1 MLHLNYLNS
10 FINKFTMELQ
20 TFYENFLNNI
30 GNYLPGVLGALL
42 VLLIGW
48 LIALGISSLFARLVR
63 QSGLDKRLQERGSDI
78 QLARTV
84 KKFVYYILMAVVLLV
99 VLEMLG
105 VENVLRP
112 LEEMVAEF
120 LSFLPNIIA
129 ALVIGFVG
137 YVLATIVSELVGLAS
152 GAIERFAD
160 RFGLTGSFD
169 VTKLLKQVLFLLIFI
184 PILIVALDTLNM
196 KAISDPATMMLS
208 ELINAIPNILAAAI
222 ILIVFFIVGRYVTQ
236 ILRQLLENLNTDE
249 LPART
254 GLSGVL
260 GGRSLSK
267 LLADVAFFFII
278 FFGVITAVEKLE
290 FTQMSALLRDML
302 ELSGRIFF
310 GLVILAIG
318 NFIAKIAHDALAS
331 SNGFIASLAR
341 VAVLA
346 LFLAI
351 ALRQMGI
358 ADDIINLAFGLTLG
372 AIAVAIA
379 LSFGLGGR
387 EAAGK
392 QMEHLLSRLRGER
405 KDS

>member
-1 MLHLNYLNS
+1 
-10 FINKFTMELQ
+10 MELQ

-48 LIALGISSLFARLVR
+48 LIALGVSSLFARLVR
-63 QSGLDKRLQERGSDI
+63 QSGLDKRLKERGSEI
-78 QLARTV
+78 HLARTV

-112 LEEMVAEF
+112 LEDMVAGF

-236 ILRQLLENLNTDE
+236 ILRQLLENLNTDQ

-254 GLSGVL
+254 GLSNVL

-278 FFGVITAVEKLE
+278 FFGVITAIEKLE
-290 FTQMSALLRDML
+290 FAQMSALMRDML
-302 ELSGRIFF
+302 ELAGRIFF

-372 AIAVAIA
+372 AIAVAVA

-392 QMEHLLSRLRGER
+392 QMEHILSRLRGEH

>member
-1 MLHLNYLNS
+1 
-10 FINKFTMELQ
+10 MELQ

>member
-1 MLHLNYLNS
+1 
-10 FINKFTMELQ
+10 MELQ

-63 QSGLDKRLQERGSDI
+63 QSGLDKRLQDRGSDI

>member
-1 MLHLNYLNS
+1 
-10 FINKFTMELQ
+10 
-20 TFYENFLNNI
+20 
-30 GNYLPGVLGALL
+30 VLGALL

-63 QSGLDKRLQERGSDI
+63 QSGLDKRLQDRGSDI

-372 AIAVAIA
+372 AIAVAVA

-392 QMEHLLSRLRGER
+392 QMEHILSRLRGER